1 MILLFWLF
9 FWWRRAWYGKIYFIK
24 CEQKGVW
31 VGKKTK
37 QRTRKY
43 LLQQPTVVKTMLGI
57 LAVKSV
63 SKFVYCVICVTRW
76 GERLSTKHIF
86 YQLLNYEWK
95 RQPEELKNRRCTG
108 SKHHRWIIQTI
119 LSHVC
124 RQNEMNIWFVISGW
138 SGISH
143 YCHTARPNYHSAFQP
158 TVFSLLTF
166 FCVTFHTSACR
177 RASFEFCFLWN
188 INYPMRGNI
197 SDVTT
202 HRSNQRLSSSI
213 DAKWITSIQ
222 FAAVV
227 KIRLYF
233 EVPMAPL
240 PISTEEFSDNIVKS
254 YFIFWM

>member
-1 MILLFWLF
+1 MHGVETSPLDYSDDIITRVSSKRDEYLICNIRVIRNISLL
-9 FWWRRAWYGKIYFIK
+9 Y
-24 CEQKGVW
+24 
-31 VGKKTK
+31 T
-37 QRTRKY
+37 
-43 LLQQPTVVKTMLGI
+43 
-57 LAVKSV
+57 
-63 SKFVYCVICVTRW
+63 
-76 GERLSTKHIF
+76 
-86 YQLLNYEWK
+86 QLD
-95 RQPEELKNRRCTG
+95 QI
-108 SKHHRWIIQTI
+108 IIQ
-119 LSHVC
+119 L
-124 RQNEMNIWFVISGW
+124 
-138 SGISH
+138 
-143 YCHTARPNYHSAFQP
+143 FQL

-240 PISTEEFSDNIVKS
+240 PISTEEFSDKIVKS
-254 YFIFWM
+254 YFSCFMWGDINVTDCGKWAYYIISYHRPLNWIIILYYNYWIESKLCCGRLCDIGKYRVVVQRIIII